1 MDTHLLI
8 KIIHMSSVAVALIVF
23 IARASTLFIGTQNQQ
38 PNPKGRI
45 VFVALQHLSFTVLT
59 ITGIILLV
67 MKDFQVQPW
76 FYAKIVLFLVLLS
89 SLIKTYKKDDSI
101 LLPQRRAGLVI
112 SSVAFLAIISLVMIK
127 PVFG

>member
-23 IARASTLFIGTQNQQ
+23 IARASTLFIGTQDQQ

-67 MKDFQVQPW
+67 MKDFQVQSW

>member
-23 IARASTLFIGTQNQQ
+23 IARASTLFIGTQDQQ

-112 SSVAFLAIISLVMIK
+112 SSFAFLAIISLVMIK